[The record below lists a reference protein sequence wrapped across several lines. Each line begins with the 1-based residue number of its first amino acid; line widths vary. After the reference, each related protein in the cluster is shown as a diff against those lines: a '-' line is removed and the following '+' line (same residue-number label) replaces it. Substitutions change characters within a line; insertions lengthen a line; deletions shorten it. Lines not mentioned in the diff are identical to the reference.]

1 MMYFSEPWMDI
12 VCVIVL
18 TLILSMIA
26 YRFDLLT
33 KDGTIAAA
41 VTGLIIGFCGS
52 IAWLFLLVVF
62 AALGFV
68 ATMAGISKKREQ
80 GLQEGTHGERTSKN
94 VIGVALPCL
103 LFAIANVLTHDD
115 YHYLMIIGYIS
126 TIAVA
131 AADTA
136 ASEIGTKDRRV
147 YLITTLKRVE
157 PGVDG
162 GISPLG
168 TMVSLLASIVVTLIG
183 WTAIFGF
190 DYNPDIV
197 WPMLAGFVGC
207 MLDSLFGA
215 TLETK
220 GYIDKYVNNCSTGII
235 GGIIAIAFACMM

>member
-1 MMYFSEPWMDI
+1 MMYFPEPWMDI
-12 VCVIVL
+12 VCVISL
-18 TLILSMIA
+18 TLILSLIA
-26 YRFDLLT
+26 YRFELLT

-41 VTGLIIGFCGS
+41 ITGLIIGFCGS
-52 IAWLFLLVVF
+52 VAWLFLLVVF

-68 ATMAGISKKREQ
+68 ATMAGISKKKEK
-80 GLQEGTHGERTSKN
+80 GLQEGTHGERTAKN
-94 VIGVALPCL
+94 VLGVALPCL
-103 LFAIANVLTHDD
+103 LFAIVNILTHDE

-147 YLITTLKRVE
+147 YLITTFKRVE

-168 TMVSLLASIVVTLIG
+168 TIVSLLASIVVTLIG

-190 DYNPDIV
+190 DYNIDII
-197 WPMLAGFVGC
+197 WPMLAGFIGC

-215 TLETK
+215 TFETK
-220 GYIDKYVNNCSTGII
+220 GYMNKYVNNCSTGII
-235 GGIIAIAFACMM
+235 GGIIAIVLTALM

>member
-1 MMYFSEPWMDI
+1 MDI
-12 VCVIVL
+12 VCVISL
-18 TLILSMIA
+18 TLILSLIA
-26 YRFDLLT
+26 YRFELLT

-41 VTGLIIGFCGS
+41 ITGLIIGFCGS
-52 IAWLFLLVVF
+52 VAWLFLLVVF

-68 ATMAGISKKREQ
+68 ATMAGISKKKEK
-80 GLQEGTHGERTSKN
+80 GLQEGTHGERTAKN
-94 VIGVALPCL
+94 VLGVALPCL
-103 LFAIANVLTHDD
+103 LFAIVNILTHDE

-136 ASEIGTKDRRV
+136 ASEIGTKDKRV
-147 YLITTLKRVE
+147 YLITTFKRVE

-168 TMVSLLASIVVTLIG
+168 TIVSLLASIVVTLIG

-190 DYNPDIV
+190 DYNIDIV
-197 WPMLAGFVGC
+197 WPMLAGFIGC

-215 TLETK
+215 TFETK
-220 GYIDKYVNNCSTGII
+220 GYMNKYVNNCSTGII
-235 GGIIAIAFACMM
+235 GGIIAIALTALM